1 VSRVTPPVPASLPGA
16 ATALLGGTARV
27 SGARRGGQ
35 LVAGLVLYSV
45 SIALL
50 VRSGLGNMPWD
61 VLSQGISR
69 QVGWSFGTVTLVLS
83 VLVLAAWVPL
93 RQRPGPGTVANVL
106 VIGLLVDP
114 CLALLDLLADPLPL
128 TGALALVVAGIG
140 LNGLATALYIGARLG
155 PGPRDGLMTGLV
167 GRTGWS
173 VRVVRSGIEATVVL
187 AGWALGGTLGW
198 ATLGYALAIGP
209 LAHALLPRYA
219 LPAPSSRGPWGG
231 RPAREPGSAG
241 PAVVAAD
248 PVAAAQAGRRAGA
261 S

>member
-1 VSRVTPPVPASLPGA
+1 MSRMTRPAPLPGA
-16 ATALLGGTARV
+16 AATGLVGTAGV

-35 LVAGLVLYSV
+35 LLAGLVLYSV

-50 VRSGLGNMPWD
+50 VRSGLGTMPWD

-69 QVGWSFGTVTLVLS
+69 QVGWSFGTVTLVVS
-83 VLVLAAWVPL
+83 GLVLAAWVPL
-93 RQRPGPGTVANVL
+93 RQLPGPGTVANVL

-114 CLALLDLLADPLPL
+114 CLALLDLLADPLPPAAAW
-128 TGALALVVAGIG
+128 GMVVAGIG

-167 GRTGWS
+167 ARTGWS
-173 VRVVRSGIEATVVL
+173 VRVVRSGIEAAVVL

-209 LAHALLPRYA
+209 LAHALLPRCA
-219 LPAPSSRGPWGG
+219 LASSSRGPWGG
-231 RPAREPGSAG
+231 RPAREPDAEG

-248 PVAAAQAGRRAGA
+248 PLTVVQAGRRAGA